1 MIQYLCRVNC
11 TSSNSYTTRCQRG
24 QECCKPL
31 EKNTWQLTYLFA
43 RQLKNMKET
52 QKNYLVLVFY
62 CTQILT
68 IWWNISNRI
77 QQVLSGD
84 SHIVKPENKS
94 PKSSLHPSC
103 ANKTVIDKKRKVWLI
118 PDSTIINTIQTNFM
132 ATISYTDVWA
142 YVSIYIPDLGYK
154 SVDPFI
160 HPIYVELRKD
170 YSVCCMLNTSKIV
183 ST

>member
-1 MIQYLCRVNC
+1 MKTALIQYLWRVNC

-31 EKNTWQLTYLFA
+31 EKNTWQLTYLFV
-43 RQLKNMKET
+43 RQLKNMKEAWN
-52 QKNYLVLVFY
+52 NYLVLVFY

-118 PDSTIINTIQTNFM
+118 NTRFDHYQHHSNQFCGHNQL
-132 ATISYTDVWA
+132 YRC
-142 YVSIYIPDLGYK
+142 LGIC
-154 SVDPFI
+154 FHL
-160 HPIYVELRKD
+160 HPWSGL
-170 YSVCCMLNTSKIV
+170 
-183 ST
+183 